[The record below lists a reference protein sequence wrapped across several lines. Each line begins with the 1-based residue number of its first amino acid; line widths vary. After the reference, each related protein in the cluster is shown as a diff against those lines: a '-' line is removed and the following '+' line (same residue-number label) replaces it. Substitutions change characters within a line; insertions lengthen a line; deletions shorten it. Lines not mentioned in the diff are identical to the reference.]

1 MTQDLDI
8 HDDFVEIITEIDD
21 VITILED
28 SDFEL
33 FEYYG
38 ENDHDEEETPEDV
51 MQNVSSEFNKA
62 LMKLE
67 QVQQMIFKLSDLRS
81 DEEKKKSH

>member
-1 MTQDLDI
+1 MTEDLDI
-8 HDDFVEIITEIDD
+8 HDDFVEIVTEIDN

-51 MQNVSSEFNKA
+51 MENVSSELNKA

-67 QVQQMIFKLSDLRS
+67 QVQQMIFKLSDLRL
-81 DEEKKKSH
+81 DKEKKKSH